1 MSGVT
6 DDFRR
11 EADNIREVMDAKI
24 GTVWSAIDGIRS
36 VLERMNVTVERQ
48 VEQNTQM
55 ALIANTLHHFQENYV
70 ENREKVSDALSK
82 HDARLSDLE
91 RKATLK
97 EWTNKGAWAVG
108 AAGVTATAGFVTAN
122 FDKILALFGV

>member
-11 EADNIREVMDAKI
+11 EADQLREVMDAKI
-24 GTVWSAIDGIRS
+24 GTVWSAIEGIRS

-48 VEQNTQM
+48 AEQNTSI
-55 ALIANTLHHFQENYV
+55 ALLTNTVHHFQENYV
-70 ENREKVSDALSK
+70 ENREKVADALSK
-82 HDARLSDLE
+82 HDARLNELE
-91 RKATLK
+91 KKATLK

-108 AAGVTATAGFVTAN
+108 AAAVTATATFVTAN
-122 FDKILALFGV
+122 FDKIIALFGV